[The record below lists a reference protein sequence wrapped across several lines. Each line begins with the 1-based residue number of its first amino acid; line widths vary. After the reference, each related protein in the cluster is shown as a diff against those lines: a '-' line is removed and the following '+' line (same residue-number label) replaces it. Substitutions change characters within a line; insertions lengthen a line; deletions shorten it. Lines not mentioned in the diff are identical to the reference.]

1 MAHNFSPCRNL
12 SRSRAGGSL
21 ESEFLPL
28 TARFG
33 AALLNL
39 WVLPHTSSSC
49 CDCRGALA
57 IGRQARTRSW
67 AVHMPRRLAGSRL
80 VQTELGKA
88 CCARCNALEE
98 RLLETAPQTGKS
110 CLGFA
115 SADRLGQRC
124 SQIPRHK
131 PSERLMSNLQA
142 GVAGPEALGPDA
154 ALLPSSS
161 KYFMTAQFHGS
172 NPFSRCSLSAVDS
185 TTPLPGPQT
194 TKRTAPTT
202 STETTTT
209 TGTTTASHE
218 SRRFHTHAGGV
229 PGQRHVQI
237 RRRACLF
244 ADPDRLRC
252 QAGFGRGQQGLC
264 SKCDGCL
271 HRLRRRLRGPS
282 LPRSV
287 PPGRPHRCR

>member
-1 MAHNFSPCRNL
+1 M
-12 SRSRAGGSL
+12 
-21 ESEFLPL
+21 
-28 TARFG
+28 
-33 AALLNL
+33 
-39 WVLPHTSSSC
+39 
-49 CDCRGALA
+49 
-57 IGRQARTRSW
+57 
-67 AVHMPRRLAGSRL
+67 
-80 VQTELGKA
+80 
-88 CCARCNALEE
+88 
-98 RLLETAPQTGKS
+98 LETATHTVTGKS
-110 CLGFA
+110 CPGFA
-115 SADRLGQRC
+115 SADRLCQRC

-131 PSERLMSNLQA
+131 PSERLMSNLQT

-161 KYFMTAQFHGS
+161 KYFITAQFHGS
-172 NPFSRCSLSAVDS
+172 NPLSRCSLSVVDS
-185 TTPLPGPQT
+185 TTPLLGLQT
-194 TKRTAPTT
+194 TTRTA
-202 STETTTT
+202 TTTR

-237 RRRACLF
+237 RRRARLS
-244 ADPDRLRC
+244 ADPDRLRG

-271 HRLRRRLRGPS
+271 HRLRRRLRVPS